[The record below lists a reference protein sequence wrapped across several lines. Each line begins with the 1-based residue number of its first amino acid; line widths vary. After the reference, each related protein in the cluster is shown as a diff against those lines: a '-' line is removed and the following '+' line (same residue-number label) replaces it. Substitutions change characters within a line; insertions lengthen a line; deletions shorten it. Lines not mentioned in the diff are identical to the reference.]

1 MAIKDTRIF
10 DLNLFSGSSELMRQ
24 ALGGYYYDPASNGQI
39 EFFESSIE
47 NIIQIENIEG
57 TEATPDKD
65 FIMPKYTFGNRIFV
79 NEASSNFI
87 SDENWRVFIVGGSYG
102 DQQFAGIYNNNT
114 YSDHFNTSPLPLV
127 PRELVNTG
135 EIPSLV
141 ATTEYFNYF
150 SRYQSKVQNVESITE
165 IPNFYLLPPDIFER
179 ASTPNSTIDTIQY
192 LEIKNYLT
200 NSYVNTDTSPDETQ
214 KNIFA
219 VSYRDLRSQNSL
231 RMDLNYANIRDY
243 GSDSDLGYL
252 HSLMPF
258 GNKIEFAPELLG
270 DTQNETFNAAIKD
283 HDYQLKFL
291 KTLKETFQGENRLRI
306 STANFAVNTLA
317 PISTGTTTST
327 IQKTQT
333 FPIKLVD
340 APTMLLYSY
349 RNPDSETND
358 ISVIASGSYAEE
370 ISCAFDNS
378 GIYRYKNTKDTL
390 SVLND
395 FVDIATEN
403 FETITGSI
411 SSTEHFLNQ
420 AKNAKLRQTLAFR
433 IQKIG
438 GSPTGDSNTQN
449 TIQNIWIYNDSQRM
463 NNRIYFDSQV
473 KYDTNYTY
481 KIFKYDIVLGSKY
494 QLSDISATRQIATA
508 SANEL
513 DYFTEKQYC
522 LEFYDP
528 FTRQA
533 VPSIFEE
540 GRIKGERDILIQRIT
555 EKETELEDAIVT
567 IDELPGLTFNSWYG
581 SIDFSTSDSEG
592 YYITSAPGAP
602 SVRRAQ
608 IQTSYYSFFERSRV
622 ENAISKFMA
631 FLEDETTLDGE
642 MYQSGELADIYY
654 QNMLEVLSLVEQHIV
669 AGFFPDI
676 NPGRD
681 FDFTTLNYD
690 FSVTTLSDLDPRF
703 NDLVS
708 PFTGGSIGDNEQLH
722 YQELLDELEV
732 FINQFLIRFYVGTD
746 ARADLSAAD
755 GTLDLFRN
763 LGLRLLYKIIET
775 AKEHNYS
782 RTSLATVQTLRE
794 EIFSLNQQLEIVNDL
809 ATTAQINSPYPYL
822 SEFNLSFE
830 PSLKILEIPIETK
843 SMRIVDHPPNDLVIT
858 PHHLLDQ
865 SNRLA
870 FYCKYDTFSVNTM
883 TYPPTLGP
891 QDEQNRDAY
900 LTGHDFLS
908 VSKQTQ
914 ESASPARFIE
924 VYRVTDKPTSY
935 ADFTNNLRK
944 TIDLKMENGDIP
956 GDHVFTEAVQTNKK
970 YYYVFR
976 PVNDNGVGGQLSP
989 VFESELIDDGGYVY
1003 ANFVQH
1009 SEDDLALP
1017 PPKEPIASFKKLI
1030 NIIPN
1035 IQHVQLDT
1043 STATFAS
1050 SSVSQMSDVHLGTE
1064 AEDTLWDTDKYFK
1077 IRLTSKKTG
1086 KKMDLNIVFDKKERK

>member
-10 DLNLFSGSSELMRQ
+10 DLNIFSGSSELMRQ

-39 EFFESSIE
+39 EFFEPSVE
-47 NIIQIENIEG
+47 NVIQIESIEG
-57 TEATPDKD
+57 TEATLNND

-79 NEASSNFI
+79 NEANSNFI

-102 DQQFAGIYNNNT
+102 DQQFAGIYNTNV
-114 YSDHFNTSPLPLV
+114 YADHYNTSPLPLS
-127 PRELVNTG
+127 PRELVNTS
-135 EIPSLV
+135 EIPSLI

-150 SRYQSKVQNVESITE
+150 SRYQAKVQNVESITE
-165 IPNFYLLPPDIFER
+165 IPNFYLMPPDTFDR
-179 ASTPNSTIDTIQY
+179 VSTPDSTINDTQY
-192 LEIKNYLT
+192 LEVKKYLT
-200 NSYVNTDTSPDETQ
+200 SSYVNVDTSPDETQ

-219 VSYRDLRSQNSL
+219 LRRFDLARNISRVYLSYRTF
-231 RMDLNYANIRDY
+231 Y
-243 GSDSDLGYL
+243 GADSDLGYL
-252 HSLMPF
+252 YSLMPF

-270 DTQNETFNAAIKD
+270 DTQNETFNAVIRD
-283 HDYQLKFL
+283 HNYQLKFL
-291 KTLKETFQGENRLRI
+291 KTLKETFQSENRLRT
-306 STANFAVNTLA
+306 STANFAVNTIA
-317 PISTGTTTST
+317 PISTGTTTSE

-333 FPIKLVD
+333 VPVKIVD

-358 ISVIASGSYAEE
+358 ISVIASGSYVDE
-370 ISCAFDNS
+370 INCAFDNS
-378 GIYRYKNTKDTL
+378 GMYRYKNTEDTL

-395 FVDIATEN
+395 FVDIAREN

-411 SSTEHFLNQ
+411 SSMEEFLNQ

-449 TIQNIWIYNDSQRM
+449 TIQNIWIYNDDSR
-463 NNRIYFDSQV
+463 NRIYFDSQV

-481 KIFKYDIVLGSKY
+481 KIFKYDIVLGTKY
-494 QLSDISATRQIATA
+494 QLSDISTTRQIATV

-528 FTRQA
+528 FTRQT

-540 GRIKGERDILIQRIT
+540 GRIKREREAILEAR
-555 EKETELEDAIVT
+555 T
-567 IDELPGLTFNSWYG
+567 ILQGQIDTATFTANEIIFENGLFDRWYG
-581 SIDFSTSDSEG
+581 QIHPFATQITKISNFAGGGPARLEVLTKFGSFFST
-592 YYITSAPGAP
+592 P
-602 SVRRAQ
+602 SYFQYV
-608 IQTSYYSFFERSRV
+608 T
-622 ENAISKFMA
+622 KFLA
-631 FLEDETTLDGE
+631 FLEDEEALSGQMFQGSMIAVSYYRNIYDILTMLQLLTEPGTEAAAQTLLGT
-642 MYQSGELADIYY
+642 A
-654 QNMLEVLSLVEQHIV
+654 IV
-669 AGFFPDI
+669 VH
-676 NPGRD
+676 
-681 FDFTTLNYD
+681 YD
-690 FSVTTLSDLDPRF
+690 TVMSEISTLSTIDEEFNNLDSPFEPTRTTIGEDETSHYEGIF
-703 NDLVS
+703 IEIQAFIVNFKNYFKSASVS
-708 PFTGGSIGDNEQLH
+708 PSDSEHQEILTNLAI
-722 YQELLDELEV
+722 ELLKSILEE
-732 FINQFLIRFYVGTD
+732 
-746 ARADLSAAD
+746 A
-755 GTLDLFRN
+755 LDLISQGFTFSD
-763 LGLRLLYKIIET
+763 LQ
-775 AKEHNYS
+775 S
-782 RTSLATVQTLRE
+782 LRE
-794 EIFSLNQQLEIVNDL
+794 EILILNQNLETINDL

-843 SMRIVDHPPNDLVIT
+843 NMRIVDHPPNDLVIT

-883 TYPPTLGP
+883 TYPPTLGS

-924 VYRVTDKPTSY
+924 VYRVTEKPTSY

-956 GDHVFTEAVQTNKK
+956 GDHIFTEAVQTNKK

-1009 SEDDLALP
+1009 SEDDLAVP
-1017 PPKEPIASFKKLI
+1017 PPKEPFTSFKKLI

-1043 STATFAS
+1043 SAATFAS
-1050 SSVSQMSDVHLGTE
+1050 SSVSQMSDVHLGTQ
-1064 AEDTLWDTDKYFK
+1064 AEDTLWDADKYFK

-1086 KKMDLNIVFDKKERK
+1086 KKIDLNIGFEKKERK